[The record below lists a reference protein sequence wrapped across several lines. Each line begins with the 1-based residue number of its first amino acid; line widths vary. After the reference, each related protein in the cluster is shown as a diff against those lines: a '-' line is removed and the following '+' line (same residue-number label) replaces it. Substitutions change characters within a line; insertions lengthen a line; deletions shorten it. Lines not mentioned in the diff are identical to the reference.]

1 MPIAATQNAL
11 GRLTTGIKEEEI
23 FMKTKSLLFISCL
36 AAGALLASPSFG
48 KPAKKSAGMSQFK
61 AKRVAPHT
69 TQVMRNDRHNQN
81 INRMNGMR
89 STRYYG
95 GTRYSGTR
103 SYAGRQYSGTGYYS
117 GNRYARTSY
126 YGNTGYY
133 GGTPNYYGNGGGYGS
148 SAVWPY
154 VAASVAPYVASSLWA
169 PGYNRSPYSYYGGY
183 PYRGYNNNYSYYT
196 PTYGYNA
203 SMVVAVQRRLGQ
215 LGYYHGVVDGVI
227 GPQTRSAIAA
237 FESRNGMA
245 VDGTIS
251 RPLLDSLGLA

>member
-1 MPIAATQNAL
+1 
-11 GRLTTGIKEEEI
+11 
-23 FMKTKSLLFISCL
+23 MKTKRLLFISCL
-36 AAGALLASPSFG
+36 AAGALIASPSFG
-48 KPAKKSAGMSQFK
+48 KPAKKSAGMSK
-61 AKRVAPHT
+61 AKKVAPHT
-69 TQVMRNDRHNQN
+69 THVMRNDRYNQN
-81 INRMNGMR
+81 INRMSGMG

-103 SYAGRQYSGTGYYS
+103 SYAGRQYNGTRYYS
-117 GNRYARTSY
+117 GSRYARTGY
-126 YGNTGYY
+126 YGNRGYY
-133 GGTPNYYGNGGGYGS
+133 GGTPYYYGNGWGYGS
-148 SAVWPY
+148 SSVWPY

-169 PGYNRSPYSYYGGY
+169 PGYNRYPYSYYGGY
-183 PYRGYNNNYSYYT
+183 PYSGYNAYSYST
-196 PTYGYNA
+196 PTYGYSG